1 MLLGSGSDNLSPSLI
16 TWNVYV
22 PLVLARALAGEDARV
37 MEVIKIPWEH
47 VDACL
52 FFRPGGED
60 GELRGRDTVLRVR
73 RTVGGERGDG
83 RQMPE
88 K

>member
-1 MLLGSGSDNLSPSLI
+1 
-16 TWNVYV
+16 
-22 PLVLARALAGEDARV
+22 

-73 RTVGGERGDG
+73 RTVGGERERRWKTDAGEMNKAEDG
-83 RQMPE
+83 AECSKSGGRRGLG
-88 K
+88 